1 MSGTVMIEG
10 DQLVFEIHGIDQ
22 ILSIKRGISVPLEHV
37 LSVSTAD
44 PGWAFLKQVKVGG
57 ANIPGVIKDGRF
69 LSSEGYMFFEM
80 HDPDKC
86 ITVTLD
92 HETYKKIVFE
102 VEDKEAA
109 ARMIDDALSR
119 RQRP

>member
-44 PGWAFLKQVKVGG
+44 PGWEFLKQVKVGG